1 MTIFSSY
8 LLELLNQIDTPNSN
22 QVKYAIFHTENTKVR
37 EVFDASF
44 KVKGNPNLN
53 ECLYKEPQ
61 ITPLLFDI
69 LLWIRCYAIV
79 FTTDSEK
86 EFSRIAI
93 IEPDKEFLGFLLFE
107 DVSWT

>member
-1 MTIFSSY
+1 MTKFSSY

-53 ECLYKEPQ
+53 ESLYKEPQ

-69 LLWIRCYAIV
+69 LLWIRCYAVV
-79 FTTDSEK
+79 FTTDTEK
-86 EFSRIAI
+86 EFSRIGI